1 MNFSN
6 GSGKPLPYQ
15 ASITPK
21 SFLFNTQ
28 KSNRGP
34 PTTVPTQS
42 PTVPPLGFLWRPQQV
57 PQNPRTSTLP
67 WLPSPQP
74 TCFGVYVGW

>member
-1 MNFSN
+1 MNFSK